1 MATKTVQANET
12 VPKHNSGEGNA
23 GCMHDALWSTAPTA
37 RHAAGA
43 LVAAW
48 PPQSRPTEASETD
61 NPSAGEPRACIVEA
75 GIARVSRIAQQN
87 QVSSLGTDA
96 ASGPSRE
103 RGIVSAEANFG
114 RPSKGDYESM
124 ARRRFQDPRPRRRGK
139 WWTIQVRRDDF
150 VGGQLERRK
159 TRARIAPATVPER
172 EARKIA
178 TEYLRPQNQG
188 LEPIGSATNFSKY
201 VENTYKSLLMPLM
214 AKTTQERSRGVIANY
229 LVPEFGKLSL
239 RDLTPLT
246 LQRYFSGLATS
257 PLAHESKDKIKDVL
271 SSVLGSALQYG
282 LLVKNPVE
290 GIRLPP
296 ERRGKRKT
304 KPHVTP
310 EQFEQLVELIPE
322 PYASMV
328 FVAVWTG
335 LRVSELIGLKWE
347 DVGADSLTID
357 ERCCRGDW
365 DAPKSEASNATIGVE
380 RCVIERINRLKQ
392 LTVNVKAGLAVR
404 HYKVVKSDRP
414 EDLVFQSVKTGAP
427 MRDNNILSRHIK
439 PAARKLGLLWI
450 NWRCLRTSHATWMVE
465 AGANPK
471 DVQGQM
477 RHSRI
482 STTMDIYAQFVP
494 ESQRRAL
501 AKVSAMVEARTSKPI
516 APASTG
522 SISLLPQSRM
532 VN

>member
-1 MATKTVQANET
+1 MEQCPYISGSIPRSDGVVLTATSHLAVRGSLCLSSAPISLAGLQPGVSHLPTNRIVGPAAFLPNGLIESAT
-12 VPKHNSGEGNA
+12 RVSARSSSTADEDRAIVSGE
-23 GCMHDALWSTAPTA
+23 
-37 RHAAGA
+37 
-43 LVAAW
+43 
-48 PPQSRPTEASETD
+48 
-61 NPSAGEPRACIVEA
+61 
-75 GIARVSRIAQQN
+75 
-87 QVSSLGTDA
+87 
-96 ASGPSRE
+96 
-103 RGIVSAEANFG
+103 ANLG
-114 RPSKGDYESM
+114 RPSKGDFESM

-139 WWTIQVRRDDF
+139 WWTIQVRRDEF

-159 TRARIAPATVPER
+159 TRVRIAPASVPER

-178 TEYLRPQNQG
+178 AEYLRPQNQG
-188 LEPIGSATNFSKY
+188 LELIGSATNFTEY
-201 VENTYKSLLMPLM
+201 VDNTYKPLLMPLM
-214 AKTTQERSRGVIANY
+214 AKTTQERTRGVIANY

-246 LQRYFSGLATS
+246 VQRYFSGFAAS
-257 PLAHESKDKIKDVL
+257 PLAHESKDKIRDVL
-271 SSVLGSALQYG
+271 SSILGSAVQYG
-282 LLVKNPVE
+282 LLVKNPVG
-290 GIRLPP
+290 GIRIPADK
-296 ERRGKRKT
+296 RGKRKT

-310 EQFEQLVELIPE
+310 EQFEELLKLIPE

-335 LRVSELIGLKWE
+335 LRVSELIGLRWD
-347 DVGADSLTID
+347 DVGADSLNID

-380 RCVIERINRLKQ
+380 PCVIERIHRLKQ
-392 LTVNVKAGLAVR
+392 LTVDVKAGLAVR
-404 HYKVVKSDRP
+404 HYRVVKSDRP
-414 EDLVFQSVKTGAP
+414 EDLVFQSVRTGAP

-439 PAARKLGLLWI
+439 PAARELGLPWI

-501 AKVSAMVEARTSKPI
+501 AKMSAMVESRTSKPI
-516 APASTG
+516 APASTAT
-522 SISLLPQSRM
+522 IATPPQSRT

>member
-1 MATKTVQANET
+1 LQQRKSQPASGSIKTAVSINRSLHDQNQQHPTSIGKET
-12 VPKHNSGEGNA
+12 PAHDSRAIVSGEAN
-23 GCMHDALWSTAPTA
+23 
-37 RHAAGA
+37 
-43 LVAAW
+43 
-48 PPQSRPTEASETD
+48 
-61 NPSAGEPRACIVEA
+61 
-75 GIARVSRIAQQN
+75 
-87 QVSSLGTDA
+87 LG
-96 ASGPSRE
+96 G
-103 RGIVSAEANFG
+103 
-114 RPSKGDYESM
+114 PSKGDFESM
-124 ARRRFQDPRPRRRGK
+124 ARRRFQDPRPKRRGK

-159 TRARIAPATVPER
+159 TRVRIAPASVPER

-178 TEYLRPQNQG
+178 AEYLRPQNQG
-188 LEPIGSATNFSKY
+188 LELIGSATNFNEY
-201 VENTYKSLLMPLM
+201 VDNTYKPLLMPLM
-214 AKTTQERSRGVIANY
+214 AKTTQERTRGVIANY

-246 LQRYFSGLATS
+246 VQRYFSGLAGS
-257 PLAHESKDKIKDVL
+257 PLAHESKDKIRDVL
-271 SSVLGSALQYG
+271 SSILGSAIRYG

-290 GIRLPP
+290 GVRIPG
-296 ERRGKRKT
+296 EKRGKRKT

-310 EQFEQLVELIPE
+310 EQFEELLKLIPE

-335 LRVSELIGLKWE
+335 LRVSELIGLRWD
-347 DVGADSLTID
+347 DVGVDSLNID

-365 DAPKSEASNATIGVE
+365 DAPKSDASNARIGVE
-380 RCVIERINRLKQ
+380 PCVIERINRLKL
-392 LTVNVKAGLAVR
+392 LTVEVRAGRAVR
-404 HYKVVKSDRP
+404 RYKVVKSDRP
-414 EDLVFQSVKTGAP
+414 EDLIFQSVRTGVA

-439 PAARKLGLLWI
+439 PAARKLGLPWI

-501 AKVSAMVEARTSKPI
+501 AKMSAMVESRTSKPI
-516 APASTG
+516 AATG
-522 SISLLPQSRM
+522 SISMPPQSRM

>member
-1 MATKTVQANET
+1 LRRPN
-12 VPKHNSGEGNA
+12 
-23 GCMHDALWSTAPTA
+23 L
-37 RHAAGA
+37 
-43 LVAAW
+43 
-48 PPQSRPTEASETD
+48 PQSSIRFLRGSDVHLAVLLFQPALYLFLHGQYALLECLAHL
-61 NPSAGEPRACIVEA
+61 PSSCFLD
-75 GIARVSRIAQQN
+75 RVH
-87 QVSSLGTDA
+87 V
-96 ASGPSRE
+96 
-103 RGIVSAEANFG
+103 V
-114 RPSKGDYESM
+114 
-124 ARRRFQDPRPRRRGK
+124 
-139 WWTIQVRRDDF
+139 
-150 VGGQLERRK
+150 
-159 TRARIAPATVPER
+159 
-172 EARKIA
+172 
-178 TEYLRPQNQG
+178 
-188 LEPIGSATNFSKY
+188 
-201 VENTYKSLLMPLM
+201 
-214 AKTTQERSRGVIANY
+214 
-229 LVPEFGKLSL
+229 
-239 RDLTPLT
+239 
-246 LQRYFSGLATS
+246 SGL
-257 PLAHESKDKIKDVL
+257 PRQHRHHLDK
-271 SSVLGSALQYG
+271 GRQ
-282 LLVKNPVE
+282 
-290 GIRLPP
+290 GIRLPA

-310 EQFEQLVELIPE
+310 EQFEQLLELMPE

-380 RCVIERINRLKQ
+380 PCAIERINRLKQ
-392 LTVNVKAGLAVR
+392 LTVDVNAGHAVR

-414 EDLVFQSVKTGAP
+414 EDLVFQSVRTGVP

-439 PAARKLGLLWI
+439 PAARKLGLPWI

-501 AKVSAMVEARTSKPI
+501 AKMSAMVEARTSKPI

-522 SISLLPQSRM
+522 RIAMREQSRM